1 MNTLYKWIGDF
12 VHPPKEARLELG
24 RRAVLTAGLAG
35 LGAKLLFGIA
45 PQASKRSFNPALIR
59 PPGALPE
66 DEFLAR
72 CIRCGECMKVC
83 PTNAIHPASFEGG
96 VEGVWTPVLNMS
108 IGYCDYECNLCSQV
122 CPTHAIRQIE
132 VPEKQK
138 IKIGLA
144 YIDKNRCLPWAYA
157 KTCIVC
163 EEHCPTPKKAIWF
176 EEVEVRNIQGEK
188 LTVKQPRVDPDLCI
202 GCGICE
208 TKCPVKAQAAVRVT
222 SVGETRNPENQML
235 LSENG
240 NKALSLGERVSRY
253 RRFHQP
259 ERDG

>member
-1 MNTLYKWIGDF
+1 MNPLYKWIGDF
-12 VHPPKEARLELG
+12 VHPPKEARLDLG
-24 RRAVLTAGLAG
+24 RRAVLAAGLAG
-35 LGAKLLFGIA
+35 LGAKLLFGID

-83 PTNAIHPASFEGG
+83 PTNAIHPTSLEGG
-96 VEGVWTPVLNMS
+96 VEGVWTPVLNMPV
-108 IGYCDYECNLCSQV
+108 GYCDYECNLCSQV
-122 CPTHAIRQIE
+122 CPTHAIRQVD
-132 VPEKQK
+132 VPEKKK

-144 YIDKNRCLPWAYA
+144 YIDKNRCLPWAYS

-176 EEVEVRNIQGEK
+176 EEVEVLNIQGEK
-188 LTVKQPRVDPDLCI
+188 LTIKQPRVDPDLCI

-208 TKCPVKAQAAVRVT
+208 TKCPVKGQAAVRVT
-222 SVGETRNPENQML
+222 SVGETRNPENQIL
-235 LSENG
+235 LSSDSFAEG
-240 NKALSLGERVSRY
+240 
-253 RRFHQP
+253 
-259 ERDG
+259 

>member
-1 MNTLYKWIGDF
+1 MNRLSKWIGDF
-12 VHPPKEARLELG
+12 VHPPKEARLDLG
-24 RRAVLTAGLAG
+24 RRAVLGAGLAG
-35 LGAKLLFGIA
+35 LGAKLLFGIST
-45 PQASKRSFNPALIR
+45 QASKRSFNPALIR
-59 PPGALPE
+59 PPGALAE

-83 PTNAIHPASFEGG
+83 PTNAIHPASLEGG
-96 VEGVWTPVLNMS
+96 VEGIWTPLLNTS

-122 CPTHAIRQIE
+122 CPTHAIRQID

-144 YIDKNRCLPWAYA
+144 YIDRNRCLPWAYS

-176 EEVEVRNIQGEK
+176 EEVEVRNLQGEK
-188 LTVKQPRVDPDLCI
+188 LTVKQPRVDPELCI

-208 TKCPVKAQAAVRVT
+208 AKCPVKAPAAVRVT
-222 SVGETRNPENQML
+222 SVGETRNPENQIL
-235 LSENG
+235 LSPDTF
-240 NKALSLGERVSRY
+240 GE
-253 RRFHQP
+253 
-259 ERDG
+259 G